1 METSKF
7 DNIQEFPIE
16 FLVQISEILNDDNK
30 FNELQGMLDKASVFI
45 ENTMYKKQLTINSR
59 AELIELRD
67 RIKKLLIPA

>member
-1 METSKF
+1 
-7 DNIQEFPIE
+7 
-16 FLVQISEILNDDNK
+16 LVQISEILNDDNK